1 MSRAS
6 AGFADFFPTAPS
18 VLQKKRSSKA
28 AAGQDAGSRLR
39 GRSAAAD
46 FFAEEHH
53 DDEEHAAG
61 GGPSPSSA
69 SSSTAEQ
76 TETAT
81 PTDPYSA
88 GSAGSAGSAAGSA
101 AAANG
106 GVVAR
111 VGSSSSTA
119 TESSSSAAA
128 TTTLNGMSACA
139 LTPLTTTDS
148 SPPRKSGS
156 PMLSSSRLADSEQS
170 SISTATSA
178 SASASAVEY
187 EKYHHHHHHDQDHA
201 KAVVASSRLPP
212 PPRGYKLVYDPDLDK
227 RPPASRDK
235 RRKPQYVA
243 FGEGEPA
250 SDAAVAAAA
259 EPELG
264 QNLGPASPAVVS
276 DPRRAIPNYTRG
288 AASKQKTKYRPAPYT
303 LKPWA
308 YDPATSIGPGPPT
321 QIVVTGY
328 DPLTTVAPISALFSS
343 FGEIAEIDNRTDPTT
358 GRFLGVCS
366 ITYKDTRSLRGGS
379 PLTAAQ
385 SARRAYL
392 ECKKEQRIGTRR
404 IRVELDRNSAA
415 CNRIV
420 AKLIAL
426 QKQEQLAVFE
436 QQNSDAAAA
445 AASKKSD
452 IPPPPPPLPL
462 LPTGPKAET
471 EPSSQSQSQPKDNVP
486 PPTAP
491 KGPSGKSS
499 LHPALQLQPP
509 DGPRAA
515 PKPPSLVEE
524 TPILDQIKRDPYIFI
539 AHCYVPVLSTTVPHL
554 ERRLKLYDWKSV
566 RCDNTG
572 YYVLFENSR
581 RGELECE
588 RCFRGCHMTALFTY
602 VMNMEC
608 QQYGNPSY
616 ERSPSPE
623 RVKAEQRE
631 KSEKA
636 RLKRETELDVEEE
649 KRLRAENVDP
659 TTEVVAIAIR
669 ELRDK
674 LLEDIKT
681 RIAAPALY
689 DFLDPDRHRA
699 KRQKLGIADPQ
710 GIKKPAFYL
719 DTGLGESATDSR
731 NSPAP
736 PGAQSKNVLA
746 LPRIRKARDFERNNS
761 AFVDERRRRPTVR
774 RREFRPLY
782 HRLQQLHD
790 EDDSDDEH
798 QTSFTRDTE
807 DQESRPL
814 SRLSSEADNDDDE
827 NLRGSLVPS
836 VSGFGDSG
844 LDSAGIKEELDDL
857 DRELLGE
864 PGDYERVSKK
874 RKRLSLELLE
884 MEKRRKTVDELFGVD
899 TSHLGQEP
907 DDDLSALVDSQA
919 QRLGKEKGKKPKRK
933 TKKQLLE
940 EKKALKLAEL
950 QAAADQGLIPKVD
963 DLDLAVTP
971 IEGELDIEAKE
982 EEYEEEEEEDGYVK
996 PEVEWGLSTTE
1007 PKPTVEDDEGI
1018 VLDLDGWQN
1027 IVKDTEDLR
1036 FLREALEST
1045 SLQSEPNTP
1054 IITNVTAW
1062 AWNQKQIKAIN
1073 SHGARG
1079 PVHSEIKIDG
1089 YYVPNPSGSARTD
1102 GRKRILESEKSKY
1115 LPHRIKVQKARE
1127 EREAL
1132 AKSDPTAA
1140 ADAARVIAAKTLS
1153 KSTITSSRS
1162 NRVNNRRLIADIN
1175 AQKQALPT
1183 QSGEGDV
1190 LRFNQL
1196 KKRKKPVR
1204 FARSAIH
1211 NWGLYAEENITAN
1224 DMIIEYV
1231 GEKVRQQVA
1240 DMRERRYLKSGIGS
1254 SYLFRIDENTVID
1267 ATKHGG
1273 IARFINHSCTPNCTA
1288 KIIKVDGS
1296 KRIVIYALRDIE
1308 RGGLIHSKLLL
1319 SIYDRLLTFCV
1330 DEELTYDYKFE
1341 REWDSDDRIPC
1352 LCGSTG
1358 CKGFLN

>member
-18 VLQKKRSSKA
+18 VLQKKRSKSS
-28 AAGQDAGSRLR
+28 QDRQKGKVASDA
-39 GRSAAAD
+39 S
-46 FFAEEHH
+46 
-53 DDEEHAAG
+53 
-61 GGPSPSSA
+61 PSPV
-69 SSSTAEQ
+69 
-76 TETAT
+76 
-81 PTDPYSA
+81 
-88 GSAGSAGSAAGSA
+88 AGSA
-101 AAANG
+101 AATEHDGGGFCSVANG
-106 GVVAR
+106 HDSSSPVDAEAEAGTASDAADDAADSQPVAVANGDGQGHTTPSGANR

-119 TESSSSAAA
+119 TESSVSSCTSGGPSAGA
-128 TTTLNGMSACA
+128 TLNGMSTYA
-139 LTPLTTTDS
+139 LTPLTNTDS

-156 PMLSSSRLADSEQS
+156 PMLPKPGVDASLDHPRSKRNIDGAK
-170 SISTATSA
+170 TAVTPIHTPPSPRRHPRPAGNSA
-178 SASASAVEY
+178 
-187 EKYHHHHHHDQDHA
+187 K
-201 KAVVASSRLPP
+201 
-212 PPRGYKLVYDPDLDK
+212 GYKLVYDPDLDK
-227 RPPASRDK
+227 TPSAAS
-235 RRKPQYVA
+235 
-243 FGEGEPA
+243 
-250 SDAAVAAAA
+250 
-259 EPELG
+259 
-264 QNLGPASPAVVS
+264 S
-276 DPRRAIPNYTRG
+276 DPRLPIANYTRG
-288 AASKQKTKYRPAPYT
+288 AGSKQKTKYRPVPYT
-303 LKPWA
+303 LKAWP

-343 FGEIAEIDNRTDPTT
+343 FGDIAEIDNRTDPTT

-366 ITYKDTRSLRGGS
+366 ITYKDSRSFRGGS
-379 PLTAAQ
+379 PFSAAQ
-385 SARRAYL
+385 SARRAYM
-392 ECKKEQRIGTRR
+392 ECKREQRIGTRP
-404 IRVELDRNSAA
+404 IRVELDRNSTA

-420 AKLIAL
+420 AKLIAV
-426 QKQEQLAVFE
+426 QKQEQLALFE
-436 QQNSDAAAA
+436 QQNKPVDSDAG
-445 AASKKSD
+445 SQTTRKPDTKSA
-452 IPPPPPPLPL
+452 IPPPPI
-462 LPTGPKAET
+462 GPKADVEMT
-471 EPSSQSQSQPKDNVP
+471 QPKDNVP

-509 DGPRAA
+509 EGPRAIV
-515 PKPPSLVEE
+515 KPQPSSLVEE

-539 AHCYVPVLSTTVPHL
+539 AHCYVPVLSTTIPHL
-554 ERRLKLYDWKSV
+554 ERRLKLYDWKSA
-566 RCDNTG
+566 RCDKTG

-608 QQYGNPSY
+608 QQYGNPTY

-623 RVKAEQRE
+623 RVKAEQQE
-631 KSEKA
+631 KSEKS

-659 TTEVVAIAIR
+659 TTEVVAIAVR

-699 KRQKLGIADPQ
+699 KRQKLGIADPE
-710 GIKKPAFYL
+710 GAKRPTFYL
-719 DTGLGESATDSR
+719 DAAIGENTTESR

-736 PGAQSKNVLA
+736 PGVASKNVLS
-746 LPRIRKARDFERNNS
+746 LPRIRKARDFEQNNN
-761 AFVDERRRRPTVR
+761 AFVDERRRRPVR

-790 EDDSDDEH
+790 DDDSDDEQ

-807 DQESRPL
+807 EQESRPL
-814 SRLSSEADNDDDE
+814 SRLSMKSSERDNDDDQ
-827 NLRGSLVPS
+827 LRGSLVPS
-836 VSGFGDSG
+836 VSGLGDSG
-844 LDSAGIKEELDDL
+844 LDSAGIKDELDDL
-857 DRELLGE
+857 DREMLGE
-864 PGDYERVSKK
+864 TGDEAGTSPLSKK
-874 RKRLSLELLE
+874 RKRLSMELLE
-884 MEKRRKTVDELFGVD
+884 MEKRRKRVDELFGVD
-899 TSHLGQEP
+899 TSHVVSDLGREP
-907 DDDLSALVDSQA
+907 DDLSMVVDSQP
-919 QRLGKEKGKKPKRK
+919 LTKGKGKKPKKK

-940 EKKALKLAEL
+940 EKKALKLAQLEAAEEL
-950 QAAADQGLIPKVD
+950 VSKVD
-963 DLDLAVTP
+963 ISLDVTP
-971 IEGELDIEAKE
+971 IEEEIEAE
-982 EEYEEEEEEDGYVK
+982 EKEEEEEYVK

-1007 PKPTVEDDEGI
+1007 PKATVEDDESI

-1027 IVKDTEDLR
+1027 LVKDAEDLR
-1036 FLREALEST
+1036 FLREALHA
-1045 SLQSEPNTP
+1045 QSAFD
-1054 IITNVTAW
+1054 ITNVTAW
-1062 AWNQKQIKAIN
+1062 AWNQKEIKAIN
-1073 SHGARG
+1073 SRGARG
-1079 PVHSEIKIDG
+1079 PVHSELKIEG
-1089 YYVPNPSGSARTD
+1089 YYVPNPTGSARTD

-1132 AKSDPTAA
+1132 AKNDPQAA
-1140 ADAARVIAAKTLS
+1140 ADAARVLAAKTIS
-1153 KSTITSSRS
+1153 KSTSRS

-1308 RGGLIHSKLLL
+1308 R
-1319 SIYDRLLTFCV
+1319 

>member
-18 VLQKKRSSKA
+18 VLQKKRSSKHSST
-28 AAGQDAGSRLR
+28 GSTSLDNSTSSKQKSKPASSDLEQQQQHD
-39 GRSAAAD
+39 GGGGGGGGEFSSPNGHPDAAD
-46 FFAEEHH
+46 
-53 DDEEHAAG
+53 DAA
-61 GGPSPSSA
+61 
-69 SSSTAEQ
+69 TAETTPAA
-76 TETAT
+76 TEHTGT
-81 PTDPYSA
+81 IPTEHTSTE
-88 GSAGSAGSAAGSA
+88 
-101 AAANG
+101 NG
-106 GVVAR
+106 EGDAR
-111 VGSSSSTA
+111 IGSSSSS
-119 TESSSSAAA
+119 TESSVSSCVSAGPSAAA
-128 TTTLNGMSACA
+128 TTNGTSIYA
-139 LTPLTTTDS
+139 LTPLTNTDS

-156 PMLSSSRLADSEQS
+156 PMLPSRPAGASSSA
-170 SISTATSA
+170 A
-178 SASASAVEY
+178 SALLDRPRESENA
-187 EKYHHHHHHDQDHA
+187 DDA
-201 KAVVASSRLPP
+201 KAAASLLLHTPPSPSPSRLPRP
-212 PPRGYKLVYDPDLDK
+212 AGAKGYRLVYDPDLDRK
-227 RPPASRDK
+227 PSRDK
-235 RRKPQYVA
+235 RRKPQYAA
-243 FGEGEPA
+243 FGEDEP
-250 SDAAVAAAA
+250 DAAVTAAAA
-259 EPELG
+259 PGIAL
-264 QNLGPASPAVVS
+264 V
-276 DPRRAIPNYTRG
+276 DPRRAIVNYTRG

-303 LKPWA
+303 LKQWP

-328 DPLTTVAPISALFSS
+328 DPLTTEAPISALFSS

-366 ITYKDTRSLRGGS
+366 ITYKDSRSLRGGS
-379 PLTAAQ
+379 PFSAAQ

-404 IRVELDRNSAA
+404 IRVELDRNAAA

-420 AKLIAL
+420 SKLIAL

-436 QQNSDAAAA
+436 QQNKADNADAARKPD
-445 AASKKSD
+445 SKSTAV
-452 IPPPPPPLPL
+452 PPPPPPLPSASTSTPSSSAIP
-462 LPTGPKAET
+462 PTGPKADT
-471 EPSSQSQSQPKDNVP
+471 ITTADTAQSKDNAP

-509 DGPRAA
+509 EGPRAIV
-515 PKPPSLVEE
+515 KPPSLVEE

-608 QQYGNPSY
+608 QQYGNPTY

-623 RVKAEQRE
+623 RVKAEQQE

-649 KRLRAENVDP
+649 KRLRAENIDP
-659 TTEVVAIAIR
+659 TTEVVAIAVR

-710 GIKKPAFYL
+710 GIKRPAFHL
-719 DTGLGESATDSR
+719 DAAFGGENTTESR

-736 PGAQSKNVLA
+736 PGVASKNVLS
-746 LPRIRKARDFERNNS
+746 LPRIRKARDFEQNNS
-761 AFVDERRRRPTVR
+761 AFVDERRRRPVR

-790 EDDSDDEH
+790 EDDSDDEQ

-807 DQESRPL
+807 EQESRPL

-827 NLRGSLVPS
+827 HLRGSLVPS

-844 LDSAGIKEELDDL
+844 LDSAGIKDELDDL
-857 DRELLGE
+857 DREMLGE
-864 PGDYERVSKK
+864 AGEDKRLSKK
-874 RKRLSLELLE
+874 RKRLSMELLE
-884 MEKRRKTVDELFGVD
+884 MEKRRKKVDELFGVD
-899 TSHLGQEP
+899 TSHVVGDLAQEP
-907 DDDLSALVDSQA
+907 DDLSMIVDSQ
-919 QRLGKEKGKKPKRK
+919 QPLSKVKGKKPKKK
-933 TKKQLLE
+933 TKKQLLK
-940 EKKALKLAEL
+940 EKEVLKLAKLET
-950 QAAADQGLIPKVD
+950 AAEEGLVPKVD
-963 DLDLAVTP
+963 DISLDVTP
-971 IEGELDIEAKE
+971 IEEYIETE
-982 EEYEEEEEEDGYVK
+982 EKEEEEEDEYEEKYVK

-1007 PKPTVEDDEGI
+1007 PKATVEDDESI
-1018 VLDLDGWQN
+1018 ILDLDGWQN
-1027 IVKDTEDLR
+1027 LVKDAEDLR
-1036 FLREALEST
+1036 FLREALHSHPST
-1045 SLQSEPNTP
+1045 FDISIP
-1054 IITNVTAW
+1054 NVTAW

-1079 PVHSEIKIDG
+1079 PVRSELKIEG
-1089 YYVPNPSGSARTD
+1089 YYVPNPTGSARTD

-1132 AKSDPTAA
+1132 AKNDPQATTEAS
-1140 ADAARVIAAKTLS
+1140 RVLAAKTIS
-1153 KSTITSSRS
+1153 KSTSSRS

-1308 RGGLIHSKLLL
+1308 R
-1319 SIYDRLLTFCV
+1319 

>member
-28 AAGQDAGSRLR
+28 AGSSSRLK

-53 DDEEHAAG
+53 DDGGGGGGGGGLLLDDDEDQHAAG
-61 GGPSPSSA
+61 GASSA
-69 SSSTAEQ
+69 SASASASTADQ

-81 PTDPYSA
+81 PVDPYSA
-88 GSAGSAGSAAGSA
+88 GSGGSTGP
-101 AAANG
+101 ANG
-106 GVVAR
+106 IGAR

-119 TESSSSAAA
+119 TESASSAAA
-128 TTTLNGMSACA
+128 TTLNGMSASA
-139 LTPLTTTDS
+139 LTPLTNTDS

-170 SISTATSA
+170 SISTAASSA
-178 SASASAVEY
+178 SAAASVAVEY
-187 EKYHHHHHHDQDHA
+187 ENHHA
-201 KAVVASSRLPP
+201 KAAVVSRLPP
-212 PPRGYKLVYDPDLDK
+212 PPRGYRLVYDPDLDK

-243 FGEGEPA
+243 FGEGDSV
-250 SDAAVAAAA
+250 SDAAV
-259 EPELG
+259 EPELP
-264 QNLGPASPAVVS
+264 QQPLLISVS

-420 AKLIAL
+420 TKLIAL

-436 QQNSDAAAA
+436 QQNSDAATA
-445 AASKKSD
+445 KKSEKSSS
-452 IPPPPPPLPL
+452 IPPPPPPL

-471 EPSSQSQSQPKDNVP
+471 EPSSQSQSQSQSLPKDNVP

-659 TTEVVAIAIR
+659 TIEVVAIAIR

-719 DTGLGESATDSR
+719 DTGLGESTTDSR

-844 LDSAGIKEELDDL
+844 LDSAGIKDELDDL

-864 PGDYERVSKK
+864 TGDYEHVSKK

-899 TSHLGQEP
+899 TSHLSQEP
-907 DDDLSALVDSQA
+907 DDELA

-982 EEYEEEEEEDGYVK
+982 EEYEEEEEEEEDGYVK

-1045 SLQSEPNTP
+1045 SLHPEPDTP

-1079 PVHSEIKIDG
+1079 PVHSEIKIEG
-1089 YYVPNPSGSARTD
+1089 YYVPNPTGSARTD

-1132 AKSDPTAA
+1132 AKNDPTAA

-1153 KSTITSSRS
+1153 KSSTLTSSRS

-1308 RGGLIHSKLLL
+1308 R
-1319 SIYDRLLTFCV
+1319 